1 MKMQDIGERVRSKRE
16 GNTMKYTD
24 LTLQVKKNNRIYK
37 KAELQVK
44 KQTIMGHIGTHFD
57 IYGDMTLPLEYMQTR
72 GVIIDVSSVKGREV
86 TIDDVDL
93 DYVKEGDFVIIR
105 TGSIER
111 HPYGSGLYFSSS
123 TQFSW
128 ELIRELAAQKLK
140 FLGIDAPDLRKGKEH
155 IEADKIF
162 LRYGT
167 IVIENLVNLE
177 KLNADV
183 VCKVLTMWLED
194 EDATGIKCR
203 VVAIQPDD
211 ENDIK
216 TMNFTVS

>member
-1 MKMQDIGERVRSKRE
+1 
-16 GNTMKYTD
+16 MKYTD
-24 LTLQVKKNNRIYK
+24 LSLQVKKNSRIYK
-37 KAELQVK
+37 QAELQVK

-57 IYGDMTLPLEYMQTR
+57 VYGDMTLPLEYIQTR
-72 GVIIDVSSVKGREV
+72 GILLDVSHVKGREV
-86 TIDDVDL
+86 TVDDVDL

-128 ELIRELAAQKLK
+128 ELISELAAQKAK
-140 FLGIDAPDLRKGKEH
+140 FVGIDAPDLRKGKEH

-162 LRYGT
+162 LRHGT

-177 KLNADV
+177 KIDADT

-194 EDATGIKCR
+194 PDATGIKCR
-203 VVAIQPDD
+203 VVAVQPEKEEDR
-211 ENDIK
+211 EI
-216 TMNFTVS
+216 MNV